1 MATIGWPGEK
11 SGYSSERL
19 SNSGRPI
26 WTGAVLWMA
35 LNVRRKRRC
44 GSGSRAGLQRLVL
57 LQYDDDS
64 ETEPG
69 ELRACRHLNKAR

>member
-1 MATIGWPGEK
+1 
-11 SGYSSERL
+11 
-19 SNSGRPI
+19 
-26 WTGAVLWMA
+26 MA